1 MKISEGQPYPLEAE
15 KSNLKM
21 AKRLSRKY
29 FLYFL
34 QLTGEKQE
42 VSHGLLALTPQS
54 LQSKAKQ
61 RPNIGVTQN
70 TWEKDVTIDMANV
83 C

>member
-21 AKRLSRKY
+21 AKHLSRKY
-29 FLYFL
+29 FLY
-34 QLTGEKQE
+34 LTGEKQE

>member
-1 MKISEGQPYPLEAE
+1 M
-15 KSNLKM
+15 
-21 AKRLSRKY
+21 
-29 FLYFL
+29 
-34 QLTGEKQE
+34 
-42 VSHGLLALTPQS
+42 GLLALTPQS